1 MTPVGRCCAG
11 LAAALGVLTAVTWN
25 NDGQAGQPT
34 THLDGAQLFRA
45 KGCSSCHVGP
55 DSTTSSTRYPRLVD
69 ASVWAGNRRPGM
81 TAEEYIAQSIREPS
95 AFISPES
102 TGDATMPQ
110 LDVSDDEVEALI
122 DYLLDP

>member
-1 MTPVGRCCAG
+1 
-11 LAAALGVLTAVTWN
+11 
-25 NDGQAGQPT
+25 
-34 THLDGAQLFRA
+34 
-45 KGCSSCHVGP
+45 
-55 DSTTSSTRYPRLVD
+55 
-69 ASVWAGNRRPGM
+69 M
-81 TAEEYIAQSIREPS
+81 TAEEYLTQSIREPS